1 MSSQPDGLLNEYG
14 RLTSLDAYRGL
25 TMFLLVADGTGL
37 YHAFLGPELDG
48 TWLSA
53 VFTQFTHHP
62 WHGLRFWDL
71 VQPFFM
77 FIVGVAMPFAFE
89 KRWERGDSYGETF
102 WHAATRSLTL
112 LGLGVG
118 AYVVTAGEL
127 VLEFWNV
134 LAQLG
139 VTYFLAFLIMR
150 KSTRTQILFTVG
162 LLVLTEALYRGW
174 PVAGFDQPFTPDKNF
189 GAWLDLII
197 TGHLSGGHWVAFN
210 AIPTAAHTIWGVLA
224 GYCIKSD
231 RPPIDRVK
239 LLAGWGIALIVV
251 GYALDPVTPIIKRIA
266 TTSFTIVTGGWCLVV
281 LAFFFWFIDM
291 KGYRRWTHLGV
302 VFGMNP
308 LFIYLFSLLGGDD
321 WLTEIVHPFT
331 SGFLGWSGALSVE
344 VVTAIVVLWMEWRMV
359 KFLYERRIFI
369 TI

>member
-1 MSSQPDGLLNEYG
+1 MSTNDEQLLNEYG

-37 YHAFLGPELDG
+37 YHAFLGPGLEG

-53 VFTQFTHHP
+53 FFTQFTHHP
-62 WHGLRFWDL
+62 WNGLRFWDL

-77 FIVGVAMPFAFE
+77 FIVGVAMPFSFE
-89 KRWERGDSYGETF
+89 KRWARGDTYWETF
-102 WHAATRSLTL
+102 RHAGSRSLIL
-112 LGLGVG
+112 LALGVG
-118 AYVVTAGEL
+118 VYVVSAGEL

-139 VTYFLAFLIMR
+139 FTYFVAFLIMR
-150 KSTRTQILFTVG
+150 KSTRSQILVSLG
-162 LLVLTEALYRGW
+162 LLVFTEAIYRMW
-174 PVAGFDQPFTPDKNF
+174 PVAGFDRPFTPDENF

-210 AIPTAAHTIWGVLA
+210 AVPTAAHTIWGVLA

-231 RPPIDRVK
+231 RDPIDRVK
-239 LLAGWGIALIVV
+239 ILAGWGVALIVA
-251 GYALDPVTPIIKRIA
+251 GYALDPITPIVKRIA

-291 KGYRRWTHLGV
+291 KGYRRWTYFGV

-308 LFIYLFSLLGGDD
+308 LFIYLFSLLGGDA
-321 WLTEIVHPFT
+321 WLEEIVLPFT
-331 SGFLGWSGALSVE
+331 EGFLGWTGPMTVE
-344 VVTAIVVLWMEWRMV
+344 IVTALVVLWIEWRLV

-369 TI
+369 KI